1 MEKTT
6 DTKDD
11 FDLQLEKLS
20 NLQTSMLD
28 ALEHYKDDQKIL
40 TLDEIT
46 KISGAVARLS
56 GSASSIL
63 FKKREMEYKER
74 IDFHHPKIQR
84 SFGFLI
90 ETVIEAMEEQNVSQ
104 EDIRGTI
111 DRLSFKLIG
120 FEDKLNITL
129 KNLNMT
135 MVDHSINPLVQKALN
150 PN

>member
-1 MEKTT
+1 
-6 DTKDD
+6 
-11 FDLQLEKLS
+11 
-20 NLQTSMLD
+20 MLD